1 MKRAT
6 LLILI
11 FLILL
16 LLFGSGCTKNA
27 KVACLMMCAEH
38 NMSFESVSGGIKFGT
53 GDNIVICTCSR
64 AIEVIADEK
73 KD

>member
-1 MKRAT
+1 
-6 LLILI
+6 
-11 FLILL
+11 
-16 LLFGSGCTKNA
+16 
-27 KVACLMMCAEH
+27 MMCAEH